1 MASLVTS
8 LLSGGLLSGISGLIN
23 TIRGK
28 SPEDAMKLAELTAK
42 YQGDIL
48 QADIAAQ
55 QSQMDINKVEAASSS
70 TFVASWRPLIG
81 YVCGAAFA
89 INFVIGPLGT
99 WGSALAGHPVVFPNL
114 DMRDMMPVLL
124 GMLGLGTMRSYE
136 KVNGLKSGH

>member
-55 QSQMDINKVEAASSS
+55 QGQMEVNKVEASSS
-70 TFVASWRPLIG
+70 SVLVAGWRPYIG
-81 YVCGAAFA
+81 WVCGTAFA
-89 INFVIGPLGT
+89 INFVVGPLASWAT
-99 WGSALAGHPVVFPNL
+99 SLFGHSVIFPVLNMTEL
-114 DMRDMMPVLL
+114 MPVLM
-124 GMLGLGTMRSYE
+124 GMLGLGGMRSWE
-136 KVNGLKSGH
+136 KVNGVKTGH